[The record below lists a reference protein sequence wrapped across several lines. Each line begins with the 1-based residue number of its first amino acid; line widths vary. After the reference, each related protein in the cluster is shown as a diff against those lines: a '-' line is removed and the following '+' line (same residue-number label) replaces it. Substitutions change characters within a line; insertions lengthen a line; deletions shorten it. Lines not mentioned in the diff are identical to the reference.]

1 MSFYKRGDIVKKWCA
16 IIFLMILSLLLW
28 YKGEKL
34 EPTFIEN
41 YLNYDSENNF
51 VVRKID
57 VSKRAIT
64 TKNITSLL
72 NGVSLRRIEYEIP
85 ELYLAKFSD
94 DNFEYSLLDGN
105 LLEIENKISNKFK
118 SLGYQREVER
128 IYFYGLK
135 LVSIEVYG
143 RESEIEAFES
153 KIKVQS

>member
-135 LVSIEVYG
+135 LVSIEVIYDTYNI
-143 RESEIEAFES
+143 EIT
-153 KIKVQS
+153 II

>member
-1 MSFYKRGDIVKKWCA
+1 MSFYKRGDIVKMWCA

>member
-135 LVSIEVYG
+135 LVSIDVYG

>member
-1 MSFYKRGDIVKKWCA
+1 MKKWCA

>member
-1 MSFYKRGDIVKKWCA
+1 MKKWCT

>member
-1 MSFYKRGDIVKKWCA
+1 MSFYKRGDIVKKWCT